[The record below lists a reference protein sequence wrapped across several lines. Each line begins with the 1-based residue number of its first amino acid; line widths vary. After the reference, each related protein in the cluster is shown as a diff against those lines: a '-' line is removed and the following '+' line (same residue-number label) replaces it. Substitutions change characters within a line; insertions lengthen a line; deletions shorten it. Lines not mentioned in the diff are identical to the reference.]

1 MKIPT
6 PPYIPK
12 EALQKALERA
22 NDPGVL
28 DAVFRENA
36 RYVHWDEICR
46 RKKYPVDPVVIWAL
60 MKFFRQK
67 DARIIPFADTTFR
80 YVMDDSC
87 WEELHILDKIAAGN
101 LSRVLDSVGTDRDQ
115 YVVNATM
122 EEAIASARLGR
133 ADISRRFAKEMLREL
148 RKPRTHDER
157 MVLNNYRTMKEV
169 RTMTGGDLTPDLILR
184 LHAMITAGTL
194 EDPDDEVRF
203 RENDDAR
210 EVDDTGR
217 VLYTPPSYK
226 EIPRLIDELCRF
238 VNREQDVFIHPVVKG
253 IIIHFLFTWIHP
265 FKDGNGRC
273 ARVLFYWYVA
283 KLDYWLFEY
292 MAISRVIRDTR
303 GQYQKAC
310 LYTRSDENDLTY
322 FIRYNLGIFSNAI
335 REMENYIREKHEE
348 QREVLQLIRDCGDL
362 TIRQADILKQFM
374 KHPEKPFRSK
384 EIMETYKIANAT
396 ARSDLFHLADL
407 GFIRKE
413 KSGRELVFLFEG
425 IKGKG

>member
-217 VLYTPPSYK
+217 VLYTPRRTKKFHVLSMNSAGS
-226 EIPRLIDELCRF
+226 LT
-238 VNREQDVFIHPVVKG
+238 VNRMYSSIP
-253 IIIHFLFTWIHP
+253 L
-265 FKDGNGRC
+265 
-273 ARVLFYWYVA
+273 
-283 KLDYWLFEY
+283 
-292 MAISRVIRDTR
+292 
-303 GQYQKAC
+303 
-310 LYTRSDENDLTY
+310 
-322 FIRYNLGIFSNAI
+322 
-335 REMENYIREKHEE
+335 
-348 QREVLQLIRDCGDL
+348 
-362 TIRQADILKQFM
+362 
-374 KHPEKPFRSK
+374 
-384 EIMETYKIANAT
+384 
-396 ARSDLFHLADL
+396 
-407 GFIRKE
+407 
-413 KSGRELVFLFEG
+413 
-425 IKGKG
+425 

>member
-1 MKIPT
+1 
-6 PPYIPK
+6 
-12 EALQKALERA
+12 
-22 NDPGVL
+22 
-28 DAVFRENA
+28 
-36 RYVHWDEICR
+36 
-46 RKKYPVDPVVIWAL
+46 
-60 MKFFRQK
+60 
-67 DARIIPFADTTFR
+67 
-80 YVMDDSC
+80 
-87 WEELHILDKIAAGN
+87 
-101 LSRVLDSVGTDRDQ
+101 
-115 YVVNATM
+115 
-122 EEAIASARLGR
+122 
-133 ADISRRFAKEMLREL
+133 
-148 RKPRTHDER
+148 
-157 MVLNNYRTMKEV
+157 
-169 RTMTGGDLTPDLILR
+169 
-184 LHAMITAGTL
+184 
-194 EDPDDEVRF
+194 
-203 RENDDAR
+203 
-210 EVDDTGR
+210 
-217 VLYTPPSYK
+217 
-226 EIPRLIDELCRF
+226 
-238 VNREQDVFIHPVVKG
+238 VKG

>member
-1 MKIPT
+1 M
-6 PPYIPK
+6 
-12 EALQKALERA
+12 
-22 NDPGVL
+22 
-28 DAVFRENA
+28 
-36 RYVHWDEICR
+36 
-46 RKKYPVDPVVIWAL
+46 
-60 MKFFRQK
+60 
-67 DARIIPFADTTFR
+67 
-80 YVMDDSC
+80 
-87 WEELHILDKIAAGN
+87 
-101 LSRVLDSVGTDRDQ
+101 
-115 YVVNATM
+115 
-122 EEAIASARLGR
+122 
-133 ADISRRFAKEMLREL
+133 
-148 RKPRTHDER
+148 
-157 MVLNNYRTMKEV
+157 
-169 RTMTGGDLTPDLILR
+169 
-184 LHAMITAGTL
+184 
-194 EDPDDEVRF
+194 
-203 RENDDAR
+203 
-210 EVDDTGR
+210 
-217 VLYTPPSYK
+217 
-226 EIPRLIDELCRF
+226 
-238 VNREQDVFIHPVVKG
+238 KG